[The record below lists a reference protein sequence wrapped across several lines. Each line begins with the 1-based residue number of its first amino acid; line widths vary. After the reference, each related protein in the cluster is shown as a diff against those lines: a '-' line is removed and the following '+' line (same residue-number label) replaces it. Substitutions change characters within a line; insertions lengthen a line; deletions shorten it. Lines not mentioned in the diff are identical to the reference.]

1 MEALGPLM
9 RDNPKGLLVA
19 VDELSGWLGGF
30 DKYTSAKGSDVGYW
44 LSMFSGNP
52 TSIDRV
58 TNGGVLYIR
67 SAAACVTGGIQPKIL
82 AEMLGPK
89 NVENGLAAR
98 FLMAYLHEYPRSGAN
113 LPSIQRRWIGCRA

>member
-1 MEALGPLM
+1 
-9 RDNPKGLLVA
+9 
-19 VDELSGWLGGF
+19 
-30 DKYTSAKGSDVGYW
+30 
-44 LSMFSGNP
+44 MFSGNP

-98 FLMAYLHEYPRSGAN
+98 FLMAYPPRIPKKWSESTVDPKTLDRMQSLATKLSDYSHTTNEFGDEVPKLLSYRMMQN
-113 LPSIQRRWIGCRA
+113 VCG